1 MKGTKY
7 LSDAIHMNDIYSDML
22 NLVTAPVGCGKT
34 YWALNVLSKT
44 VSRPY
49 KMVYLIDTVN
59 GKEQLLKH
67 PNTQFYNRDWC
78 ETVRN
83 GSVWFGEAA
92 ATNRIVVM
100 TYAKFGVLAQK
111 YSDFGKSFEV
121 ILCDE
126 IHNLPRFSSFIS
138 HNPNDTPYHKIAKQR
153 LEEIV
158 TNTKV
163 KVIGLS
169 ATPIRAMCDMKC
181 KSRLVKVDDDVRQF
195 ETDKRFTYTNLE
207 MLLQSLG
214 LAERGLV
221 YIGRIHQMKE
231 FEEKARQRGI
241 SAISIWSINNQDHP
255 MTEEQRRVRDY
266 ILTNAAL
273 PPEYD
278 MFIINASS
286 ETSINIFGDLDY
298 IVIHNQEEETQIQV
312 RGRYRDD
319 LDSLYLLNYACVPY
333 VPAEFMGVKLFTE
346 DKKRLCAFLSLRH
359 KDGKKKAW
367 TATKDALIEDGY
379 TITEGRQDNKRFV
392 IITR

>member
-298 IVIHNQEEETQIQV
+298 IIIHNQEEETQIQV

>member
-7 LSDAIHMNDIYSDML
+7 LSDAIHMNDIYSGML

-92 ATNRIVVM
+92 GANRIVVM

-111 YSDFGKSFEV
+111 YSDFGNSFEV

-126 IHNLPRFSSFIS
+126 IHNLPRFSAFIS
-138 HNPNDTPYHKIAKQR
+138 HNPHDTPYHKIAKQR

-169 ATPIRAMCDMKC
+169 ATPIRAVCEMKC
-181 KSRLVKVDDDVRQF
+181 KSHFVKIDDNIRQF

-207 MLLQSLG
+207 MLLPSLG

-231 FEEKARQRGI
+231 FEETAKQRGI
-241 SAISIWSINNQDHP
+241 KVISIWSVNNQDHP

-298 IVIHNQEEETQIQV
+298 IIIHNQEEETQIQV

-319 LDSLYLLNYACVPY
+319 LDSLYVLNYDCVPY

-346 DKKRLCAFLSLRH
+346 DKKRLCEALSLRQD
-359 KDGKKKAW
+359 DGKKKAW
-367 TATKDALIEDGY
+367 PSTKEALIEDGY
-379 TITEGRQDNKRFV
+379 TITEGRQNCKRFA